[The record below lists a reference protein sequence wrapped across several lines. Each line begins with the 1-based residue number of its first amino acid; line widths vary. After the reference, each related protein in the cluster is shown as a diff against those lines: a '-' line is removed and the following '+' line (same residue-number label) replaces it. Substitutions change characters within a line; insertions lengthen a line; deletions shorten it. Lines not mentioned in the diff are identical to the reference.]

1 MSPMKAGAAVLPL
14 ILPITVAAQLG
25 GRWYDRRGN
34 RPPVITGLAIAT
46 IGMARWSVALP
57 HLDYVLQV
65 PGMIITGFGLGLVF
79 SPTNTDALSRV
90 SAAERSQ
97 ASGLVQTIRQLGGTL
112 GVAVIGSIV
121 LGVEHQV
128 TRTPIPQHG
137 ADAITVGFWVATAVF
152 GLALAC
158 AVVLLSKERITVPR
172 DVASE
177 PAV

>member
-1 MSPMKAGAAVLPL
+1 M
-14 ILPITVAAQLG
+14 
-25 GRWYDRRGN
+25 
-34 RPPVITGLAIAT
+34 
-46 IGMARWSVALP
+46 
-57 HLDYVLQV
+57 
-65 PGMIITGFGLGLVF
+65 F